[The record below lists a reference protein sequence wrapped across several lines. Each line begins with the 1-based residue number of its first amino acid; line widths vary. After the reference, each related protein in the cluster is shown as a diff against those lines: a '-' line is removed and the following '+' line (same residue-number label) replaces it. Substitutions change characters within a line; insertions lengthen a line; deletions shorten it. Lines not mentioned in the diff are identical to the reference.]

1 MFIAVFT
8 MSNTF
13 SFSVSTATQNAIQT
27 QYNRIS
33 SAKRINSAADD
44 AAGSAIASRF
54 TSQINGFN
62 TAIRN
67 AGDGISLGQVA
78 DGALSSITENLQRIR
93 ELSVQSANGI
103 YNDDDRLNIQKE
115 VDALRSEVDR
125 TLEESAF
132 NSRKLFDGS
141 FEATF
146 QIGPNAGNT
155 VELTIDRLSS
165 DNIGEKTLSENPGD
179 TSGVLLKDLQVTSA
193 QSSQVAI
200 QSIDN
205 VLDSISSLRAEV
217 GAAQNQFESTV
228 SNLRTSEINFSESR
242 SRIEDT
248 DFAKSLSELTA
259 NEIREKFQ
267 LAMQA
272 KANSNQK
279 QVLDL
284 LNF

>member
-1 MFIAVFT
+1 

-27 QYNRIS
+27 QYDRIS

-93 ELSVQSANGI
+93 DLSVQSANGI

-132 NSRKLFDGS
+132 NGRKLFDGS
-141 FEATF
+141 FEAIF

-165 DNIGEKTLSENPGD
+165 DSIGKKTLSENPGD

>member
-132 NSRKLFDGS
+132 NGRKLFDGS